1 LKQHPIWQAQQAAI
15 AKLRKAAG
23 GDAEPETGE
32 QASPELT
39 TAPTTEPVV
48 EPANEPTPLPAA
60 AETTPLAS
68 EPAADKEPE
77 QAAPLRRTRS
87 GAWAAAWMKANPRR
101 KGEDAS
107 AYAQRMCDDMAKA
120 TDVTEA
126 WPLDTCRRFLYRK
139 PKTTDFAP
147 EGGSVQELSKRHKR

>member
-1 LKQHPIWQAQQAAI
+1 MHVLPPPSERPRMSKDNKAKPPGPQPLRDTRKILEALKQHPIWQAQQAAI

-77 QAAPLRRTRS
+77 Q
-87 GAWAAAWMKANPRR
+87 
-101 KGEDAS
+101 
-107 AYAQRMCDDMAKA
+107 
-120 TDVTEA
+120 
-126 WPLDTCRRFLYRK
+126 
-139 PKTTDFAP
+139 
-147 EGGSVQELSKRHKR
+147 